1 MFGNRTLVLGLAL
14 ALAPFNQPA
23 AVEVTPWGARFEC
36 APWHYSPRRG
46 KGERKRERGSRWG
59 VTQRNKRKDKNYGT

>member
-1 MFGNRTLVLGLAL
+1 MLGNRTLVSAVAMAILLSS
-14 ALAPFNQPA
+14 QPA
-23 AVEVTPWGARFEC
+23 AVESRPTSWGFEGG
-36 APWHYSPRRG
+36 PWHYNPRRG